1 MKFMKKLILVTFILM
16 TVGAMTGCEYSE
28 LQYRG
33 KVRPVYEVEEMLAD
47 YLESENPN
55 HEFTVDIVIN

>member
-1 MKFMKKLILVTFILM
+1 M

-33 KVRPVYEVEEMLAD
+33 KVRPVEEVEEMLAD

-55 HEFTVDIVIN
+55 HEFTVDIIIN